1 MAQGKESA
9 CNARDV
15 GLISGLGRFPGEGNC
30 KPTPVILT
38 WEIPWTEEPGAYS
51 PWGFKRVEHNSETKQ
66 QQFRA
71 GPRKLGQ
78 LKMSPWGLLS
88 QVCQFLRQCAFK
100 RMPFKRM
107 RWSHTLEFLLSI
119 LSKESKLKKKNTK
132 TSW

>member
-1 MAQGKESA
+1 MAQGEESA

-78 LKMSPWGLLS
+78 LKMSPWGLLHLGT
-88 QVCQFLRQCAFK
+88 VNGLRLNE
-100 RMPFKRM
+100 
-107 RWSHTLEFLLSI
+107 SGLSI
-119 LSKESKLKKKNTK
+119 LK
-132 TSW
+132 TTCF